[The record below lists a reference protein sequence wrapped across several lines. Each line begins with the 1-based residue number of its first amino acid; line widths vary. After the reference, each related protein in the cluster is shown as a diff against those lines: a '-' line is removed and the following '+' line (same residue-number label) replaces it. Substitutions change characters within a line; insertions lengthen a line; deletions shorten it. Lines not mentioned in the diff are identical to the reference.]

1 MKTFYPAVL
10 ASAALVLLGG
20 VTAAPAVAAAP
31 EDPAI
36 LVFSATAAFRHT
48 ECIASGTAA
57 ITNLGAENDFRVDA
71 TEDAT
76 VFNDDNLAQYD
87 AVVFLCT
94 TGNVLDETQQGAFE
108 RYIQGGG
115 GYFGVHSASDTEY
128 DWPWYGELVGAY
140 FLDHPFAPQFQ
151 EATVHVE
158 DEHTAATEGLPN
170 PWVRTDEWYNFRSNP
185 RDITHVLL
193 SLDES
198 TYDPSGYTGSTGMGD
213 HPIAWCHPYDGGRSV
228 YTAMGHSGAFWSE
241 PLLLDHMLGG
251 IQMAAGYERFG
262 CYDEV
267 TYASLTDDARGGV
280 DAAASVAQ
288 GATLPIAVGSDWAG
302 ETLEVHLFSA
312 SNETPVSLGTGVVS
326 EDGTLSVTV
335 PTDFVLGAAKAAVL
349 STDGELLGWDD
360 TSVVAAPVGGTGT
373 TPAGPALAATGSD
386 TAPVIG
392 AAALILLLAGA
403 ATLLAVRRRNA

>member
-1 MKTFYPAVL
+1 MKTFYPAAI
-10 ASAALVLLGG
+10 ASAALVVLGG
-20 VTAAPAVAAAP
+20 VVAAPASAAAP
-31 EDPAI
+31 EDPAV

-48 ECIASGTAA
+48 ECIASGTDA
-57 ITNLGAENDFRVDA
+57 IENLGAENGFRVEA

-76 VFNDDNLAQYD
+76 VFSDSSLAEYD

-94 TGNVLDETQQGAFE
+94 TGNILNDEQQDAFE

-128 DWPWYGELVGAY
+128 DWPWYGGLVGAY

-158 DEHTAATEGLPN
+158 DEHTAATDFLPN

-241 PLLLDHMLGG
+241 PLLLQHMLGG
-251 IQMAAGYERFG
+251 IQMAAGYEDFRCF
-262 CYDEV
+262 DPV
-267 TYASLTDDARGGV
+267 TFADLADDNRGGV
-280 DAAASVAQ
+280 DAATSVVQ
-288 GATLPIAVGSDWAG
+288 GTALAIQVGADRAG
-302 ETLEVHLFSA
+302 ETLEVHLFPVST
-312 SNETPVSLGTGVVS
+312 ETAVSLGTGVVA
-326 EDGTLSVTV
+326 EDGTLSVIV
-335 PTDFVLGAAKAAVL
+335 PADFTLGAAKAAVL

-360 TSVVAAPVGGTGT
+360 TTVVAPSS
-373 TPAGPALAATGSD
+373 ALAATGIDAGS
-386 TAPVIG
+386 ASG
-392 AAALILLLAGA
+392 AAALLLLLGA
-403 ATLLAVRRRNA
+403 AVTLVAVRRRSA